1 MMNPKESVYLGTWN
15 FDLQMLTIDFNMMKA
30 LVLGYEEVEIPRP
43 TTYEFFTEKIYVEDY
58 PSVRDAI
65 LSLIRGEMEQ
75 YDIEYRIRTKH
86 GGVKWFRET
95 CEIDA
100 YDDNGKPKRAHG
112 ETFDITQSKDYEK
125 AEGSQTGVRWL
136 DDLTQVMNREAI
148 LGKLREEIKGS
159 MQGSRFL
166 SVGVVTLP
174 GFFEVNAREGRP
186 FGDDLLR
193 RTADII
199 KSHRDAFFA
208 ENHDKIG
215 RYDINTFLLIFSD
228 MPNLM
233 AREILSTIC
242 ETLEK
247 YDFGLSNEENKRL
260 LGVRFGV
267 AEYLGESA
275 EALVEKAI
283 QNGTDAS

>member
-1 MMNPKESVYLGTWN
+1 MMNPKESVYLGSWN

-30 LVLGYEEVEIPRP
+30 LVLGYEENEIPRP
-43 TTYEFFTEKIYVEDY
+43 TSYEFFTEKIYVEDY
-58 PSVRDAI
+58 PRVRDAI
-65 LSLIRGEMEQ
+65 LSLIQGESEQ
-75 YDIEYRIRTKH
+75 YDIEYRIRTKQ

-95 CEIDA
+95 CEMSVSDES
-100 YDDNGKPKRAHG
+100 GKPKHARG
-112 ETFDITQSKDYEK
+112 ETFDITQNKDHDDVEVNQ
-125 AEGSQTGVRWL
+125 SGVRWL

-148 LGKLREEIKGS
+148 VDKLREEIRAS
-159 MQGSRFL
+159 QQGSRFL
-166 SVGVVTLP
+166 SIGVVTLS

-186 FGDDLLR
+186 FGDHFLR

-199 KSHRDAFFA
+199 KSHREAFFA

-233 AREILSTIC
+233 AYDICKTISDTLSH
-242 ETLEK
+242 
-247 YDFGLSNEENKRL
+247 YDFGLTNEENKMF

-267 AEYLGESA
+267 AEYLGEYA
-275 EALVEKAI
+275 EALIEKAMK
-283 QNGTDAS
+283 NATDVK

>member
-30 LVLGYEEVEIPRP
+30 LVLGYDEREIPRP
-43 TTYEFFTEKIYVEDY
+43 TSYEFFTEKIYVEDY
-58 PSVRDAI
+58 PRVRDAI
-65 LSLIRGEMEQ
+65 LSLIRGESEQ
-75 YDIEYRIRTKH
+75 YDIEYRIRTRR
-86 GGVKWFRET
+86 GGVKWFKET
-95 CEIDA
+95 CEISA
-100 YDDNGKPKRAHG
+100 YDENGKPRHAKG
-112 ETFDITQSKDYEK
+112 ETFDITQSKDHDD
-125 AEGSQTGVRWL
+125 ADLNQSGVRWL

-148 LGKLREEIKGS
+148 IGKLREEIRGS
-159 MQGSRFL
+159 QQGSRFL

-186 FGDDLLR
+186 FGDHLLR

-199 KSHRDAFFA
+199 KSHSEVFFA

-233 AREILSTIC
+233 AREILRTIC
-242 ETLEK
+242 DSLER
-247 YDFGLSNEENKRL
+247 YDFGLSNEDNKRL
-260 LGVRFGV
+260 LGVSFGV

-275 EALVEKAI
+275 EALIEKAI
-283 QNGTDAS
+283 KNVTDVS

>member
-30 LVLGYEEVEIPRP
+30 LVLGYEESEIPRP

-75 YDIEYRIRTKH
+75 YDIEYRIRTKR

-112 ETFDITQSKDYEK
+112 ETFDITQSKDYEE

-186 FGDDLLR
+186 FGDHLLR